1 MFGMRRMRR
10 RMSKVAIVL
19 ACLTAIFWL
28 VIIPLGVVGGIFLY
42 KKIKKNRAAAALAA
56 QEE

>member
-1 MFGMRRMRR
+1 MRRMRR